1 MGVKLKMAKK
11 GKSQKV
17 APKEQSDADT
27 DQAAGE
33 AGGKKGKKG
42 GKGKAEKDMKIQFEF
57 QEKAI
62 RQLKAGIEELEESNQ
77 ELFTGADSQYAKI
90 EKSFNQLRQMN
101 QNLMDIKEHNELTE
115 STCHE
120 IKEQLKVTKQRL
132 SNSMTRLNELVDIT
146 KMEGNNINQDI
157 DELRSEIKNK
167 QQKLEHEIEM
177 NQKGINEEIE
187 ILSKKLETA
196 LNIAKN
202 DMDKSCCTIL

>member
-17 APKEQSDADT
+17 APKEQSDAEA

-42 GKGKAEKDMKIQFEF
+42 GKGKAERDMKIQFEF

-62 RQLKAGIEELEESNQ
+62 RMLKAGIEELEESNQ
-77 ELFTGADSQYAKI
+77 ELFTGADSPHAQI

-101 QNLMDIKEHNELTE
+101 QNLMDIKEHNEFTE

-120 IKEQLKVTKQRL
+120 IKEQLKVTKQ
-132 SNSMTRLNELVDIT
+132 LNELVDIT

-157 DELRSEIKNK
+157 DKLHSEIKTK
-167 QQKLEHEIEM
+167 QQKLEHEIQM
-177 NQKGINEEIE
+177 NQEGINEEIQ
-187 ILSKKLETA
+187 ILSKKA
-196 LNIAKN
+196 
-202 DMDKSCCTIL
+202 

>member
-1 MGVKLKMAKK
+1 MGK

-17 APKEQSDADT
+17 APKEQSDAEA

-42 GKGKAEKDMKIQFEF
+42 GKGKAERDMKIQFEF

-62 RQLKAGIEELEESNQ
+62 RMLKAGIEELEESNQ
-77 ELFTGADSQYAKI
+77 ELFTGADSPYAQI

-157 DELRSEIKNK
+157 DELRLEIKNK

-196 LNIAKN
+196 LNLAKN
-202 DMDKSCCTIL
+202 DMNKGCCKCCCTIL